1 MYSSRISME
10 GAYDLHIH
18 TAPDLFF
25 RYVSDLD
32 AARAARAVGMA
43 GIMLK
48 CHHES
53 TVSRAIL
60 TENQVPGVAVYGG
73 IVLNRPVGG
82 INFDAVQAALK
93 GGAKEVWMPTT
104 DSEFHRQTFGS
115 VGSYGLPSM
124 TSDARQKTVTKGISI
139 IDDNGRLISA
149 AIDIIDLITEYDA
162 IFGTSHLSHEES
174 FAVLHYTQRKK
185 TKVLI
190 THPHFRLP
198 NLNLE
203 LLQQMTDLGGIAELV
218 AIDYFNLPTEHH
230 PPLTRAQEAI
240 KAIGPDKFILSSDGG
255 QPFNPNPVE
264 AIRVVAESLFEMG
277 ISKEWLKQIMC
288 ETPAWLVGASK

>member
-1 MYSSRISME
+1 MYNSRISME
-10 GAYDLHIH
+10 GSYDLHIH
-18 TAPDLFF
+18 TSPDIFF

-43 GIMLK
+43 GVMLK

-53 TVSRAIL
+53 TVSRAAL
-60 TENQVPGVAVYGG
+60 TEAQVPGVAVYGG
-73 IVLNRPVGG
+73 IVLNRAVGG
-82 INFDAVQAALK
+82 INIDAVQSALK
-93 GGAKEVWMPTT
+93 GGAKEVWMPTIDT
-104 DSEFHRQTFGS
+104 EYHRQTFGS

-124 TSDARQKTVTKGISI
+124 NSDVRQKAITKGITI
-139 IDDNGRLISA
+139 IDEKGRLTP
-149 AIDIIDLITEYDA
+149 AIIEIIELITEYDA

-174 FAVLHYTQRKK
+174 FAVLHYAKAKK

-198 NLNLE
+198 NLDLD

-218 AIDYFNLPTEHH
+218 AVDYFNLPTEHH
-230 PPLTRAQEAI
+230 PPLSRAFEAI
-240 KAIGPDKFILSSDGG
+240 KDIGPDKFILSSDGG

-288 ETPAWLVGASK
+288 DNPAWLVGANQ